1 MSSRKCPCSIRRV
14 QKTCTK
20 YMAMS
25 SRRETRARQQEQQQE
40 KENPP
45 QIALASERFLASS
58 APRVIDLSRA
68 RRRTHGTPRTSR
80 TSRDAYAKR
89 DNAKTSNSELD
100 FPVGETFGF
109 APPTSDMHIPCMYAC
124 LVYMLRIGCKYVCY
138 THVHIHIDKLQ
149 T

>member
-1 MSSRKCPCSIRRV
+1 
-14 QKTCTK
+14 
-20 YMAMS
+20 MAMS
-25 SRRETRARQQEQQQE
+25 SRRETRARQEQQQE
-40 KENPP
+40 ENPP
-45 QIALASERFLASS
+45 QIALASERFLARS

-109 APPTSDMHIPCMYAC
+109 TPQPPI
-124 LVYMLRIGCKYVCY
+124 
-138 THVHIHIDKLQ
+138 
-149 T
+149 

>member
-1 MSSRKCPCSIRRV
+1 M
-14 QKTCTK
+14 QKVHGHVL
-20 YMAMS
+20 
-25 SRRETRARQQEQQQE
+25 ETRDACDGGAEE
-40 KENPP
+40 EKKENPP
-45 QIALASERFLASS
+45 QIALASERFLARS

-109 APPTSDMHIPCMYAC
+109 APPTSDTPSDDRGMDLAHDATQD
-124 LVYMLRIGCKYVCY
+124 LSQGKVK
-138 THVHIHIDKLQ
+138 H
-149 T
+149 

>member
-1 MSSRKCPCSIRRV
+1 
-14 QKTCTK
+14 
-20 YMAMS
+20 MAMS
-25 SRRETRARQQEQQQE
+25 SRRETRAMEEQQEEE
-40 KENPP
+40 KEENPP
-45 QIALASERFLASS
+45 QIALASERFLARS

-109 APPTSDMHIPCMYAC
+109 APPTSD
-124 LVYMLRIGCKYVCY
+124 
-138 THVHIHIDKLQ
+138 
-149 T
+149 

>member
-1 MSSRKCPCSIRRV
+1 
-14 QKTCTK
+14 
-20 YMAMS
+20 MAMS
-25 SRRETRARQQEQQQE
+25 SRHETRARQQKKQEQE
-40 KENPP
+40 ENPP
-45 QIALASERFLASS
+45 QIALASERFLARS

-109 APPTSDMHIPCMYAC
+109 APPTSELDQ
-124 LVYMLRIGCKYVCY
+124 RILAQ
-138 THVHIHIDKLQ
+138 H
-149 T
+149 